1 MGDTFP
7 LEEASAQR
15 SSLIKG
21 VKPCQSQSERCRA
34 RALAHVVVHGKLL
47 PRPLLSVPSASNQ
60 NCNTRL
66 VRLAAPTTAV
76 RLSRSDLSAGLT
88 ESLGISVSAQLL
100 ELAIT
105 HRSFAYESGG
115 IPTNE
120 RLEFLGDSVLGLII
134 TQELYT
140 KFPDL
145 DESRLSPLRSGV
157 VNTKALAAIA
167 RELSLGSFLLIGKGE
182 ESSGGR
188 DKNSILADS
197 LEALVGAIY
206 LEHGIEIAAKKVL
219 EWFGPLINS
228 ANAQGAG
235 IDGKTALQEL
245 AAVLGLGAPEYE
257 IEEFGPDHDKSFVA
271 IVVLGGERFAAGSG
285 KSKRAAEQ
293 IAAKLALEVLHA
305 RTS

>member
-1 MGDTFP
+1 M
-7 LEEASAQR
+7 
-15 SSLIKG
+15 
-21 VKPCQSQSERCRA
+21 
-34 RALAHVVVHGKLL
+34 
-47 PRPLLSVPSASNQ
+47 
-60 NCNTRL
+60 
-66 VRLAAPTTAV
+66 
-76 RLSRSDLSAGLT
+76 
-88 ESLGISVSAQLL
+88 L
-100 ELAIT
+100 ELALT

-134 TQELYT
+134 TQELYQ

-157 VNTKALAAIA
+157 VNTKALAIIA
-167 RELSLGSFLLIGKGE
+167 RELSLGTYVRIGKGE

-206 LEHGIEIAAKKVL
+206 LEHGLIVATQKVL
-219 EWFGPLINS
+219 EWFSPLIES

-235 IDGKTALQEL
+235 IDAKTALQEL
-245 AAVLGLGAPEYE
+245 AAARGLSVPEYE
-257 IEEFGPDHDKSFVA
+257 IAEFGPDHDKSFTA
-271 IVVLGGERFAAGSG
+271 VVLLSHERFAAGSG
-285 KSKRAAEQ
+285 KSKREAEQ
-293 IAAKLALEVLHA
+293 VAAKLALEVLYA